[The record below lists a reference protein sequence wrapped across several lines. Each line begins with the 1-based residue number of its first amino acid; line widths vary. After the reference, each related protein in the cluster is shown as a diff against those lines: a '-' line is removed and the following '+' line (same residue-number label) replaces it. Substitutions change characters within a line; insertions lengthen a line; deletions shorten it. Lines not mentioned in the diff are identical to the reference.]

1 MARTVGPLMS
11 LDASGSIAG
20 TIVYSKWKGRNYVRQ
35 LVTPSNPRSPLQVST
50 RAMMKFLSQQWTPE
64 LTAPQKATWEDD
76 AAALAASPFNAYVQ
90 TNLQR
95 WTQFTSPSKETPVTA
110 VGVAPTFTTLPDVTD
125 GVRQAT
131 VNWDITALNDAWG
144 LLIFRDPVTLFTPS
158 RDNLVGVALLKIL
171 TADTFIDTPLEP
183 GTYFWNFQSFTD
195 DGVKSASLGEQT
207 AVVT

>member
-1 MARTVGPLMS
+1 MS

-35 LVTPSNPRSPLQVST
+35 LVTPANPKSPLQVST

-64 LTAPQKATWEDD
+64 LDTTQKASWDDD
-76 AAALAASPFNAYVQ
+76 AAALAVSPFNAFIQ

-95 WTQFTSPSKETPVTA
+95 WTQFTPPSKTTPVTA
-110 VGVAPTFTTLPDVTD
+110 TGTVGTFTTLPDVTG

-131 VNWDITALNDAWG
+131 VNWDVNALNDAWG
-144 LLIFRDPVTLFTPS
+144 LLIFRDPVTLFTPA
-158 RDNLVGVALLKIL
+158 RDNLVGVALLKTL
-171 TADTFIDTPLEP
+171 TADTFIDTPLEA
-183 GTYFWNFQSFTD
+183 GTYFWNFRSFTD
-195 DGVKSASLGEQT
+195 DGVMSAALGEQT

>member
-50 RAMMKFLSQQWTPE
+50 RAMMRFLSQQWTPE

-76 AAALAASPFNAYVQ
+76 AAALAASPFNAYIQ

-95 WTQFTSPSKETPVTA
+95 WTQFTSPSKETPVAAT
-110 VGVAPTFTTLPDVTD
+110 GVVPTFTTLPDVTG

-131 VNWDITALNDAWG
+131 VAWDINALQDAWG
-144 LLIFRDPVTLFTPS
+144 LLIFRAGTTLFVPA

-183 GTYFWNFQSFTD
+183 GAYFWNFQSFTD